1 MKFTYLLALLCFS
14 LTSFA
19 TTNKDLKFQSKAHKR
34 SIHKATELEIIN
46 QKYNKFQNQIQV
58 PTIVKN
64 YGWSDSLMNW
74 EGESREEF
82 TYVND
87 RIKSVITFDI
97 NRIDTIS
104 RLTLTYNADNYLLFY
119 YLEVKSETG
128 EFIPQTRIYYEYEN
142 NYQKMTVTS
151 EVFASFLNL
160 WIPNTKFSDEKIN
173 NGETSRTTNYIYF
186 GGTWSVGSGYSYT
199 IKKLNNNSSKVSEY
213 IDSVLNTNLGEYEF
227 YYKES
232 RVYDANEN
240 AIAIVY
246 TENVNGTNKITEIDS
261 IYYVNNVPSEFV
273 IAIANVGAPRK
284 AYKYG
289 NMVWQNY
296 NSNKDINENRL
307 TDYVGYA
314 YTGSSWRFN
323 DRTTTTFTDNFGSN
337 VALNEE
343 YIANTWT
350 STERY
355 TQQFNRKAYLI
366 FDRIEKYNANQSK
379 WDTTN
384 GNRSI
389 VVYDVNDNIA
399 EVAQSIYNPFLLAW
413 ENIEKQ
419 EYLNYITIT
428 TGINSQ
434 TKTIQTKLYP
444 NPSADGK
451 VSVNVKMEAASEL
464 SIKITDL
471 KGSVVY
477 NDVRNLG
484 KGLNTVELSGL
495 QQGMYLIVLSSEY
508 GVSRS
513 KLVVN

>member
-1 MKFTYLLALLCFS
+1 MKLTTLLALMCLS
-14 LTSFA
+14 LSSFA
-19 TTNKDLKFQSKAHKR
+19 TNSL
-34 SIHKATELEIIN
+34 I
-46 QKYNKFQNQIQV
+46 NKFKQHQKKNITVKETEIERITRKFNSFEQV
-58 PTIVKN
+58 PTLIKN

-74 EGESREEF
+74 EGESREEY
-82 TYVND
+82 TYEND
-87 RIKSVITFDI
+87 RIKNVVTFDI

-119 YLEVKSETG
+119 YLEVYSETG

-142 NYQKMTVTS
+142 NYQKMTVTT
-151 EVFASFLNL
+151 EVFASFLNQ
-160 WIPNTKFSDEKIN
+160 WIPTTKFSNEKIN
-173 NGETSRTTNYIYF
+173 NGETSRTTNYVYF
-186 GGTWSVGSGYSYT
+186 GGIWSVGSGYSYT

-213 IDSVLNTNLGEYEF
+213 IDSILNTNLGQYEF

-261 IYYVNNVPSEFV
+261 IYYVNNVPSELI
-273 IAIANVGAPRK
+273 IAIADLGAPRK
-284 AYKYG
+284 SYKYG

-296 NSNKDINENRL
+296 NSNKDLNENRL

-314 YTGSSWRFN
+314 FTGNSWRFN

-337 VALNEE
+337 IALNEE

-350 STERY
+350 PTERF
-355 TQQFNRKAYLI
+355 TQQYNRKAYLI
-366 FDRIEKYNANQSK
+366 FDRIEKYNANESK

-384 GNRSI
+384 GNRWI
-389 VVYDVNDNIA
+389 VEYDVNDNIA

-413 ENIEKQ
+413 ENLEKQ

-434 TKTIQTKLYP
+434 TRTIQTKLYP
-444 NPSADGK
+444 NPSADGR
-451 VSVNVKMEAASEL
+451 VSVNVNLEAASEL
-464 SIKITDL
+464 NIKITDL
-471 KGSVVY
+471 KGSKIY
-477 NDVRNLG
+477 TDKKALG
-484 KGLNTVELSGL
+484 KGLTTVELKEL
-495 QQGMYLIVLSSEY
+495 QQGAYVVELSTSY
-508 GVSRS
+508 GLSRI
-513 KLVVN
+513 KLLVQ